1 VTTTAP
7 PPTTTT
13 TVAGAL
19 NTGSPLIDNTVNSLV
34 NTLTGLL
41 RSLGG
46 Q

>member
-1 VTTTAP
+1 
-7 PPTTTT
+7 
-13 TVAGAL
+13 L
-19 NTGSPLIDNTVNSLV
+19 NTGSPLVDDTINSLV